1 MRQKNQLQ
9 GKTLCWSLTSV
20 YRLINVHSTT
30 HVQLRCQ
37 GLSSSA
43 LYSQGRPTVVGLF
56 KPQSPH
62 YKCGTFAA
70 MLTWRSCTEFTLRHT
85 VQRNWF
91 MPLVNALNWLMR
103 SWVYICLKTG
113 LCFPNLE
120 NKEPKSN
127 QDAKSKEGRQFLQLG
142 ADLSTVIDR
151 GILINQPRSSE
162 KPLIVRK
169 ALKTRWPWSG
179 MVN

>member
-1 MRQKNQLQ
+1 
-9 GKTLCWSLTSV
+9 
-20 YRLINVHSTT
+20 
-30 HVQLRCQ
+30 
-37 GLSSSA
+37 
-43 LYSQGRPTVVGLF
+43 
-56 KPQSPH
+56 
-62 YKCGTFAA
+62 

-162 KPLIVRK
+162 NRWLCVRHWKQDDHDLVWSTKIEHGRLRLTICLQVTFSFESSFVPNSALRLHQSEEIPLQSASLPFR
-169 ALKTRWPWSG
+169 
-179 MVN
+179 